1 MNSKYFV
8 SYLLGATNTGN
19 DNGAIFYLERELKR
33 PLMWIIYLIHLIE
46 ILMKHLIID
55 LDGKTT
61 GKDTW
66 QGPIGRDLTDMAKD
80 TNNMKPFAKNIKP
93 VPGDLEFFENLDESV
108 LHNNDQKVLQR
119 IGNN

>member
-1 MNSKYFV
+1 
-8 SYLLGATNTGN
+8 
-19 DNGAIFYLERELKR
+19 
-33 PLMWIIYLIHLIE
+33 MWIIYLIHLIE

-66 QGPIGRDLTDMAKD
+66 QGPIGRELTDMAKD

-108 LHNNDQKVLQR
+108 LHNNDQKVLRR